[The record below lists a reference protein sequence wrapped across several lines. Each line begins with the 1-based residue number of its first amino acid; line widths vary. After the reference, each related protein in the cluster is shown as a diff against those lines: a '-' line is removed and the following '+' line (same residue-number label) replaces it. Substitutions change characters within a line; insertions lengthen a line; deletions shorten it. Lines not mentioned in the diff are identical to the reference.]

1 MIAALV
7 VCLAGVLPQEGPLGS
22 AAFQPTSKDANS
34 ALLAGDSLLAE
45 AGPGSP
51 PYRAFDAWRRALLVS
66 DSGAGVTAQG
76 AGLPGNESKRITF
89 GVEEAV
95 LRRLEALPLEQ
106 QVLWSTRFEPLAT
119 EALSNLP
126 MGQSAR
132 ALGIIE
138 RNHPGTQSAARA
150 AIILGDQSAEE
161 GAHQHARLWWQRADR
176 HALLCSPPDTAE
188 TLKAAVQRRRDSLP
202 PSSPDKARPTLFG
215 AKGLKSVRTDR
226 IESFAIS
233 AHSLERVPL
242 GRGLRL
248 GAVQFRDGSA
258 LVQGPRMGLFYG
270 PGGLDGTG
278 RPERIFLKTWCP
290 TSSSEL
296 RPLAAS
302 SAGGWSLLP
311 AGDGDRAALV
321 IDRGEPGRKIRGLDR
336 PPRGNCLTV
345 VQRTPGGAPAVV
357 WTRRGQ
363 RLEGPGAAIG
373 VPLMVT
379 VVEYQPGPLIL
390 GQKLFVMA
398 RTMGLTE
405 ASDQEVGAQKGDLTL
420 LTFDLASGELL
431 NSLLITQASD
441 LARESSLMGYSPEL
455 RSVCMPLALAGETII
470 CGTNAGLVAAISLD
484 GRTLW
489 TLRTRRRQAD
499 SPGWPGSR
507 PPLTTPRGV
516 WVAPGDSD
524 RLYHL
529 SPRPGNNPLLAPIL
543 PLGECLDLAGIGQEA
558 LLLMGRSGPRQALIE
573 LGLSKNTRAPL
584 LHLGPQE
591 RFTGTAL
598 HSPDRT
604 LFATNHRLYLLD
616 RQRQM
621 LLLDAP
627 ALVGQ
632 DRGGDLV
639 GLGQHVL
646 LLGANTVRV
655 LRVLR

>member
-1 MIAALV
+1 MIATIV

-22 AAFQPTSKDANS
+22 AAFQPTSKEANS

-45 AGPGSP
+45 AVPDTP
-51 PYRAFDAWRRALLVS
+51 PHRAFDAWRRALLVS
-66 DSGAGVTAQG
+66 DSGAGVTARG
-76 AGLPGNESKRITF
+76 AGLPDSESERITF

-95 LRRLEALPLEQ
+95 LRRIEALPLEQ
-106 QVLWSTRFEPLAT
+106 RTLWSARFEPLAA

-126 MGQSAR
+126 VGQSAR

-150 AIILGDQSAEE
+150 AIILGDQSAEQ

-176 HALLCSPPDTAE
+176 HAHLCSPPGTAK
-188 TLKAAVQRRRDSLP
+188 TLKAAVQRRRNSLTQKP
-202 PSSPDKARPTLFG
+202 PDKAQPTLFG
-215 AKGLKSVRTDR
+215 AKGLKSVRTDP
-226 IESFAIS
+226 IERLTIS

-278 RPERIFLKTWCP
+278 QPVRIFLKTWTP
-290 TSSSEL
+290 TSSVEL
-296 RPLAAS
+296 RPLAAP

-311 AGDGDRAALV
+311 ASDGDRAALV

-336 PPRGNCLTV
+336 SPRGNCLAV
-345 VQRTPGGAPAVV
+345 VQRTLTGAPKVV

-363 RLEGPGAAIG
+363 LLEGPGAATGAPKMGTI
-373 VPLMVT
+373 L
-379 VVEYQPGPLIL
+379 EYQPGPLIL

-398 RTMGLTE
+398 RTMGLTG
-405 ASDQEVGAQKGDLTL
+405 ASDQKVGAQKGDLTL
-420 LTFDLASGELL
+420 LTFDMASGELL
-431 NSLLITQASD
+431 GSLLITQASD
-441 LARESSLMGYSPEL
+441 LARESRLMGYTPEL

-507 PPLTTPRGV
+507 PPLITPRGV

-529 SPRPGNNPLLAPIL
+529 SPRPGSSPLLAPIL
-543 PLGECLDLAGIGQEA
+543 PLGESLDLAGIGQEN
-558 LLLMGRSGPRQALIE
+558 LLLMGRNGPRQALIE
-573 LGLSKNTRAPL
+573 LGLSENTREPL

-616 RQRQM
+616 RKREM

-646 LLGANTVRV
+646 LLGANTGRV

>member
-1 MIAALV
+1 MIATIV

-22 AAFQPTSKDANS
+22 AAFQPTSKEANS

-45 AGPGSP
+45 AVPDTP
-51 PYRAFDAWRRALLVS
+51 PHRAFDAWRRALLVS
-66 DSGAGVTAQG
+66 DSGAGVTARG
-76 AGLPGNESKRITF
+76 AGLPDSESERITF

-95 LRRLEALPLEQ
+95 LRRIEALPLEQ
-106 QVLWSTRFEPLAT
+106 RTLWSARFEPLAA

-126 MGQSAR
+126 VGQSTR

-150 AIILGDQSAEE
+150 AIILGDQSAEQ

-176 HALLCSPPDTAE
+176 HAHLCSPPGTAK
-188 TLKAAVQRRRDSLP
+188 TLKAAVQRRRNSLTQKP
-202 PSSPDKARPTLFG
+202 PDKAQPTLFG
-215 AKGLKSVRTDR
+215 AKGLKSVRTDP
-226 IESFAIS
+226 IERLTIS

-278 RPERIFLKTWCP
+278 QPVRIFLKTWTP
-290 TSSSEL
+290 TSSVEL
-296 RPLAAS
+296 RPLAAP

-311 AGDGDRAALV
+311 ASDGDRAALV

-336 PPRGNCLTV
+336 SPRGNCLAV
-345 VQRTPGGAPAVV
+345 VQRTLTGAPTVV

-363 RLEGPGAAIG
+363 LLEGPGAATGAPKMGTI
-373 VPLMVT
+373 L
-379 VVEYQPGPLIL
+379 EYQPGPLIL

-398 RTMGLTE
+398 RTMGLTG
-405 ASDQEVGAQKGDLTL
+405 ASDQKVGAQKGDLTL
-420 LTFDLASGELL
+420 LTFDMASGELL
-431 NSLLITQASD
+431 GSLLITQASD
-441 LARESSLMGYSPEL
+441 LARESRLMGYTPEL

-507 PPLTTPRGV
+507 PPLITPRGV

-529 SPRPGNNPLLAPIL
+529 SPRPGSSPLLAPIL
-543 PLGECLDLAGIGQEA
+543 PLGESLDLAGIGQEN
-558 LLLMGRSGPRQALIE
+558 LLLMGRNGPRQALIE
-573 LGLSKNTRAPL
+573 LGLSENTREPL

-616 RQRQM
+616 RKREM